1 MSWQAFSWHEI
12 RLQAL
17 EVRWAERL
25 QPAIVWTGGASQ
37 ALAAFIAVFLTPLA
51 LMESALGAWRLS
63 ADLGWTG
70 NFFIGGGILSHWQ
83 IWFALAILTQ
93 AASVNL
99 NRQLER
105 HAESVEKQR

>member
-1 MSWQAFSWHEI
+1 MSWQAFSWNEI

-17 EVRWAERL
+17 EARWAERL
-25 QPAIVWTGGASQ
+25 QPAIAWTGEASQ

-51 LMESALGAWRLS
+51 LMEFALGAWRVC

-70 NFFIGGGILSHWQ
+70 DFFIGAGLLSHWQ
-83 IWFALAILTQ
+83 IWFGLAALTQ

-99 NRQLER
+99 NRQLKR
-105 HAESVEKQR
+105 HEAVEKQR